1 MTRTAVA
8 EDLPEILRIVA
19 LSKQVMLAN
28 GNDQW
33 NSDYPGEKDYA
44 GDIEKRQLFV
54 ETDENDTVRG
64 VMCLNDDFP
73 EAYEG
78 LRWKTSSPSMCI
90 HRIAVDTACRN
101 AGVARSLFAFAEQ
114 YARQKGIRSIRLD
127 TFSRNI
133 PAQRLFV
140 GMGYEYV
147 GEIYMKGRSIPY
159 RCYEKSVDGDGM
171 LDMDEV

>member
-1 MTRTAVA
+1 MIRPAVP
-8 EDLPEILRIVA
+8 EDLPDILRIVA
-19 LSKQVMLAN
+19 LSKKDMLAN

-33 NSDYPGEKDYA
+33 DSDYPGEKEYA
-44 GDIEKRQLFV
+44 GDIAKRQLFV

-78 LRWKTSSPSMCI
+78 LRWKTSPPSMCI
-90 HRIAVDTACRN
+90 HRIAVNTACRN
-101 AGVARSLFAFAEQ
+101 AGVARSLFAFAAQ

-127 TFSRNI
+127 TFSRNM

-140 GMGYEYV
+140 RMEYEYV
-147 GEIYMKGRSIPY
+147 DDIYMKGRTIPY
-159 RCYEKSVDGDGM
+159 RCYEKSV
-171 LDMDEV
+171 EE